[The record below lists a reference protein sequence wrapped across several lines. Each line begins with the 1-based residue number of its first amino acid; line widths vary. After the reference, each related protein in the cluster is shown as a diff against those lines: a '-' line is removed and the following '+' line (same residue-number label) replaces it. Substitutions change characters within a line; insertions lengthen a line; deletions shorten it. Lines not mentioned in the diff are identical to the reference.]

1 MACTS
6 SCHHDFSKPWHF
18 SDVVLSV
25 EGVKFHV
32 HKSTLSMWSPVFEK
46 MLTSDFLER
55 YAEQIDL
62 PGKKAKEVEVLL
74 NVIYSHGTTQ
84 QVSDDNCQF
93 LLELAEEYQ
102 IKRVTEFCTEYLSRN
117 IDSETFASY
126 YVVAEKFGLETVMKE
141 SLKESS
147 YLQLS
152 YLESDDDFTELPDK
166 TKVEFLRFRIQELE
180 KTLGEYVTTCS
191 SLVTNMYRTV
201 AATFDRIEC
210 DNYQVHGIGRYE
222 HFKLSC
228 KCCRRRVQNANCQ
241 VHYSVI
247 KAELKKLFDLG
258 NCNKTAQE
266 LKPLK
271 AFR

>member
-62 PGKKAKEVEVLL
+62 P
-74 NVIYSHGTTQ
+74 
-84 QVSDDNCQF
+84 DDNYQF

-117 IDSETFASY
+117 IDSETFARY

-191 SLVTNMYRTV
+191 SLVTNVYRTV